1 MFNIIVEDGTWGAW
15 DAWGN
20 VEKCC
25 KGAMKIRRRECEG
38 GINCEGDNIQ
48 EEECSIREC
57 K

>member
-38 GINCEGDNIQ
+38 GIDCEGDYIQ

-57 K
+57 E